1 MPSDNNNNIREE
13 VEALVE
19 MLRQEIGKIED
30 VAEEIKAIASQT
42 NLLALNA
49 TIEAAR
55 AGDAG
60 KGFAVVAGEV
70 KILSGQTTQATENVE
85 TILRSLTN
93 HIDTLASLA

>member
-1 MPSDNNNNIREE
+1 MPSDDNKNMSEE
-13 VEALVE
+13 IEALVA

-55 AGDAG
+55 AGEAG

-70 KILSGQTTQATENVE
+70 KALSGQTTQATENVG
-85 TILRSLTN
+85 TVLRSLTN
-93 HIDTLASLA
+93 HVDALASLA